1 MTEHSHPHID
11 QAAIAARIR
20 FLIGKLSL
28 SQASFARK
36 LGIDPAN
43 MSKHLTGRNP
53 ISRGLINR
61 IAADLGVSKTWL
73 AYGEGLPFAKDA
85 VAGPGEMAMEVDDE
99 KEMIDDEATFNS
111 AATGAPVYDID
122 VTAGSVEL
130 SREFTS
136 DRIVG
141 FIDLPDMRPG
151 TVIVRVN
158 GDSMMPTIQDGA
170 FVAIRPVS
178 DLSCIFWG
186 QIYVIVLDDFRMV
199 KHLRRHPDPTM
210 VILHSANPDY
220 DDMEIKRSKIRR
232 LYVVETILNM
242 KLQC

>member
-1 MTEHSHPHID
+1 MTRHID
-11 QAAIAARIR
+11 QAAVASRIK
-20 FLIGKLSL
+20 FLITKLSL

-36 LGIDPAN
+36 LGMDPAN

-61 IAADLGVSKTWL
+61 IAVDLGVSKLWL
-73 AYGEGLPFAKDA
+73 AYGEGVPFAKESS
-85 VAGPGEMAMEVDDE
+85 VAETDVFEDDE
-99 KEMIDDEATFNS
+99 LGVDGVSVNAS
-111 AATGAPVYDID
+111 TGAPVYDID

-141 FIDLPDMRPG
+141 FIDLPEMRPG
-151 TVIVRVN
+151 TAIVRVN
-158 GDSMMPTIQDGA
+158 GDSMTPTIQDGA

-178 DLSCIFWG
+178 DMSCIFWG

-199 KHLRRHPDPTM
+199 KHVRRHKDPTM

-220 DDMEIKRSKIRR
+220 DDMEIKRSKIRK
-232 LYVVETILNM
+232 LYVVESILNM
-242 KLQC
+242 KQQC

>member
-1 MTEHSHPHID
+1 MTRHLD
-11 QAAIAARIR
+11 QAAIASRIR

-61 IAADLGVSKTWL
+61 ISVDLGVSKTWL
-73 AYGEGLPFAKDA
+73 AYGEGLPFAKEA
-85 VAGPGEMAMEVDDE
+85 TAGQHPIE
-99 KEMIDDEATFNS
+99 IDDVEPETFDGDEFMENN
-111 AATGAPVYDID
+111 ATGTPVYDID

-136 DRIVG
+136 ERIVG
-141 FIDLPDMRPG
+141 FIDLPEMRPG
-151 TVIVRVN
+151 TAIVRVN
-158 GDSMMPTIQDGA
+158 GDSMTPTIQDGA

-199 KHLRRHPDPTM
+199 KHVRRHPDPTM

-220 DDMEIKRSKIRR
+220 DDMEIKRSKIRK
-232 LYVVETILNM
+232 LYVVESILNM